1 MIYWVKKFF
10 SQSETHA
17 KAFAE
22 VFVTVVFSLA
32 PLVTAVLIPSIKRA
46 DGSFIPLDE
55 VVGRG
60 QVFLLSYGLYGTI
73 FWLAFANGDYPRHTA
88 RIVLGTLATIAIIP
102 VISVSGVDP
111 TFSTVLNPSVIRA
124 SYWLYGSFIVLN
136 YLLLVYMRIEPPEP
150 REVYKR
156 EARTMQDQYRGMARD

>member
-1 MIYWVKKFF
+1 MYWIGKFF
-10 SQSETHA
+10 SQFDTHLKALSEVAITA
-17 KAFAE
+17 
-22 VFVTVVFSLA
+22 VFSLA
-32 PLVTAVLIPSIKRA
+32 PLATAILIPSIKRA
-46 DGSFIPLDE
+46 DGSFIPLAE

-88 RIVLGTLATIAIIP
+88 RILLGTIATFAILP
-102 VISVSGVDP
+102 VVSVSGVDP
-111 TFSTVLNPSVIRA
+111 TFSTLLNPSLIQA
-124 SYWLYGSFIVLN
+124 SYYLYGLFIVLN

-156 EARTMQDQYRGMARD
+156 EAQTMRDRFRGMSDDK